1 MNMSPGSNF
10 PATPSRLVIAS
21 RQSQLA
27 LWQAEH
33 VKSRLIE
40 LYPGCV
46 VEILGMTTEGDR
58 ILDRPLAEIGGKGLF
73 VKELEVAL
81 LDRRADLAVHSLKD
95 VPMELGDAFALPIV
109 MKREDPRDAFVSAH
123 FESLELLPAGARVGT
138 SSLRRASQIR
148 FRFPLLQVLPLRGN
162 VNTRLAKLDAG
173 DYDAIILAA
182 AGLKRLGL
190 ADRIRSMI
198 PIDASLPAAGQGA
211 LGIETLADRPDLE
224 AWLAPLADRRT
235 HIEVSAERTVA
246 RRLGGN
252 CRMPLAAYCV
262 TDADGTLR
270 LRARVG
276 AEDGSGMSD
285 TDLKSPQPHFE
296 GAEQLGIRAAAALLE
311 QGAGR
316 WLGSS

>member
-1 MNMSPGSNF
+1 MTSGPLLTVSPE
-10 PATPSRLVIAS
+10 RLVIAS

-33 VKSRLIE
+33 VKAKLNE
-40 LYPGCV
+40 LYPACQI
-46 VEILGMTTEGDR
+46 EILGMTTEGDR
-58 ILDRPLAEIGGKGLF
+58 ILDRPLASIGGKGLF

-81 LDRRADLAVHSLKD
+81 LERRADLAVHSLKD
-95 VPMELGDAFALPIV
+95 VPMELGDEFELPVI
-109 MKREDPRDAFVSAH
+109 MRREDPRDAFVSSTY
-123 FESLELLPAGARVGT
+123 ESLEHLPPGARVGT
-138 SSLRRASQIR
+138 SSLRRASQVR
-148 FRFPLLQVLPLRGN
+148 HKFPQLQVLPLRGN

-190 ADRIRSMI
+190 GDRIRALI
-198 PIDASLPAAGQGA
+198 PIDWSLPAAGQGA
-211 LGIETLADRPDLE
+211 LGIETLAGRPDLVR
-224 AWLAPLADRRT
+224 WLMPLAHAGT
-235 HIEVSAERTVA
+235 QVEVSAERMVA

-252 CRMPLAAYCV
+252 CRMPLAAYCI
-262 TDADGTLR
+262 TEADGRLR

-276 AEDGSGMSD
+276 AEDGSALCH
-285 TDLKSPQPHFE
+285 TDLFS
-296 GAEQLGIRAAAALLE
+296 GASDVSDAEAVGIQAAQALLD

>member
-1 MNMSPGSNF
+1 MTPGPSSTDSPE
-10 PATPSRLVIAS
+10 RLVIAS

-33 VKSRLIE
+33 VKAKLNA
-40 LYPGCV
+40 LYPACQID
-46 VEILGMTTEGDR
+46 ILGMTTEGDR
-58 ILDRPLAEIGGKGLF
+58 ILDRPLASIGGKGLF

-81 LDRRADLAVHSLKD
+81 LERRADLAVHSLKD
-95 VPMELGDAFALPIV
+95 VPMELGDEFALPVI
-109 MKREDPRDAFVSAH
+109 MRREDPRDAFVSSTYA
-123 FESLELLPAGARVGT
+123 SLEHLPEGARVGT
-138 SSLRRASQIR
+138 SSLRRASQVR
-148 FRFPLLQVLPLRGN
+148 HKFPQLQVLPLRGN

-190 ADRIRSMI
+190 GDRIRALI
-198 PIDASLPAAGQGA
+198 PIDWSLPAAGQGA
-211 LGIETLADRPDLE
+211 LGIETLAGRPDLVR
-224 AWLAPLADRRT
+224 WLMPLADSGT
-235 HIEVSAERTVA
+235 HIEVSAERMVA

-252 CRMPLAAYCV
+252 CRMPLAAYCI
-262 TDADGTLR
+262 TEADGRLR

-276 AEDGSGMSD
+276 AEDGSALCQ
-285 TDLKSPQPHFE
+285 TDLFS
-296 GAEQLGIRAAAALLE
+296 GAVSVSAAEAVGVQAAQALLD